1 MDALNPGWAEKNNY
15 EIREWKPTP
24 PAIWG
29 LCFENDILDYLDGQ
43 TPGEPIEDRE
53 GFFVHKDL
61 DYLSCHVDGIHK
73 RIGAGKNDVLI
84 EVKTV
89 NPFSF
94 AESWGDPGTDEIPR
108 SYQCQLQH
116 NLMLTGLKSAELWVL
131 VWPSRV
137 EQFEAAGWVP
147 EQGEDGDWAVCVR
160 DGGGSLKRVMAK
172 ATFVK
177 MLDDMGYLKKY
188 VIQADTA
195 TQALMLN
202 HYRAWWSEFVDGEKE
217 PPIKRA
223 EDVIQAL
230 KGVLGIAWA
239 DDSAERLSSA
249 YGAIGLEI
257 KKLEIQRKEVKK
269 GLLEFMRAN
278 VEVGT
283 GEEKKL
289 ILKGANGDK
298 LHSWSGKA
306 FR

>member
-1 MDALNPGWAEKNNY
+1 MEEITPGWADANHYQIK
-15 EIREWKPTP
+15 EWDPS
-24 PAIWG
+24 PAANWG
-29 LCFENDILDYLDGQ
+29 LCFENTIMDHIEGA

-53 GFFVHKDL
+53 KLFKHKDL

-89 NPFSF
+89 NPFAF

-116 NLMLTGLKSAELWVL
+116 NLMLTGLNSAELWVL

-137 EQFEAAGWVP
+137 EQFEAAGWIP
-147 EQGEDGDWAVCVR
+147 EKNEDGSWSVCMR
-160 DGGGSLKRVMAK
+160 EESGSLKRTMAK

-177 MLDDMGYLKKY
+177 MLADMGYLKRY
-188 VIQADTA
+188 DIQADTA
-195 TQALMLN
+195 TQALMTN
-202 HYRAWWSEFVDGEKE
+202 HYRQWWAEFVDGEKE

-223 EDVIQAL
+223 EDVIRAL
-230 KGVLGIAWA
+230 NGVVGTSWA
-239 DDSAERLSSA
+239 DDGASRLSSA

-257 KKLEIQRKEVKK
+257 KKLEIRKKEVKK
-269 GLLEFMRAN
+269 GLLEFMREN
-278 VEVGT
+278 VEVGDGT
-283 GEEKKL
+283 EKKL
-289 ILKGANGDK
+289 ILKSADGDK